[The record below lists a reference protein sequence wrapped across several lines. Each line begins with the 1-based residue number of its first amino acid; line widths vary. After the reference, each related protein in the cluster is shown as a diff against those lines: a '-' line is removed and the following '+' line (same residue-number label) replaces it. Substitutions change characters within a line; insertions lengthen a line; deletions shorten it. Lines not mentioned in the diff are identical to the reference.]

1 MANLTRWAL
10 ASATATLLASAC
22 SVPESSTDLV
32 PEGPPMIRQVF
43 MWETS
48 ANGFRNVLAFGWHPD
63 IANGRQDAN
72 PPETEDDTH
81 PVTTAS
87 VSSQSMRVVFDEL
100 LYGNSLEEIE
110 CKLTTPSGDAIFS
123 RVPLGTTPDDIA
135 NCAVAADLLPSLC
148 KGPHATCLDAN
159 GVPMGVRDDDEDGAA
174 DNTRMIAG
182 AVTLRC
188 GTFDVPLNLE
198 QTFWQP
204 AGTQLV
210 PAGQTPGTSIG
221 PALILVPLDRRL
233 PSKQTDC
240 RLVFAP
246 DVTDK
251 DFIQP
256 CAPTGG
262 EEDTDNYGDCTGGDM
277 SAFHFGTESIV
288 LSGSLPTN
296 NAPAVAVT
304 RRALQMTLS
313 AEFDMSS
320 VAGATATVM
329 EGATARTDFTLT
341 STIIRRVDVTL
352 AANLVANTMY
362 TVTVSN
368 LKDTFGV
375 VLDPVVLRFT
385 TAP

>member
-1 MANLTRWAL
+1 
-10 ASATATLLASAC
+10 
-22 SVPESSTDLV
+22 
-32 PEGPPMIRQVF
+32 MIRQVF
-43 MWETS
+43 LFETS
-48 ANGFRNVLAFGWHPD
+48 ANGFRNVLAHGWHPD
-63 IANGRQDAN
+63 VANGRQDAD

-87 VSSQSMRVVFDEL
+87 VSGQAMRVVFDEI

-110 CKLTTPSGDAIFS
+110 CRDTTFS

-135 NCAVAADLLPSLC
+135 NCAVAADLLPALC
-148 KGPHATCLDAN
+148 KGEHAVCLNPA
-159 GVPMGVRDDDEDGAA
+159 GVPVGVVDDDEDGAA

-188 GTFDVPLNLE
+188 GTFEVELNRE
-198 QTFWQP
+198 QSFWQP

-221 PALILVPLDRRL
+221 PALIIAPEGGRM

-240 RLVFAP
+240 RLAFAP

-256 CAPTGG
+256 CVPTGG
-262 EEDTDNYGDCTGGDM
+262 EEDTDNYGDCTGGDL

-296 NAPAVAVT
+296 NSPAVAVT

-341 STIIRRVDVTL
+341 STVPRRVDVTM

-362 TVTVSN
+362 TITVTN

-375 VLDPVVLRFT
+375 VLDPIVLQFT

>member
-22 SVPESSTDLV
+22 SVPKSSTDLV
-32 PEGPPMIRQVF
+32 PKGPPMIRQVF

-48 ANGFRNVLAFGWHPD
+48 ANGFRNVLAHGWHPD
-63 IANGRQDAN
+63 VANGRPG
-72 PPETEDDTH
+72 PPAETEDDTH
-81 PVTTAS
+81 AVTTAS
-87 VSSQSMRVVFDEL
+87 VSAQFMRVVFDEL
-100 LYGNSLEEIE
+100 LYGNGLEEIE
-110 CKLTTPSGDAIFS
+110 CRDTTPGGESLFS

-135 NCAVAADLLPSLC
+135 NCAVAADLLPVLC
-148 KGPHATCLDAN
+148 KGPHATCLNAA
-159 GVPMGVRDDDEDGAA
+159 GVPVGIVDDDEDGAP

-188 GTFDVPLNLE
+188 GTFEVPLNRE
-198 QTFWQP
+198 QSFWQP
-204 AGTQLV
+204 AGNQLV
-210 PAGQTPGTSIG
+210 PAGQSAGSSIG
-221 PALILVPLDRRL
+221 PALILAPEGGRL

-240 RLVFAP
+240 RLAFAP

-251 DFIQP
+251 EFIQP
-256 CAPTGG
+256 CVPTGG

-296 NAPAVAVT
+296 NSPAVAVT

-313 AEFDMSS
+313 AEFDMTS
-320 VAGATATVM
+320 VSGATATVM

-341 STIIRRVDVTL
+341 STIARRVDVTM

-375 VLDPVVLRFT
+375 VLDPIVLQFT

>member
-32 PEGPPMIRQVF
+32 PEGPPMLRQVF

-48 ANGFRNVLAFGWHPD
+48 ANGFRNVLAFGWHPEV
-63 IANGRQDAN
+63 ANGRVG
-72 PPETEDDTH
+72 PPAETEDDTH

-87 VSSQSMRVVFDEL
+87 VSAQYMRVVFDEI
-100 LYGNSLEEIE
+100 LYGNGLEEIE
-110 CKLTTPSGDAIFS
+110 CRDGSFS

-135 NCAVAADLLPSLC
+135 NCAVALDLLPTLC
-148 KGPHATCLDAN
+148 KGEHATCLNPAGAPVGIVDE
-159 GVPMGVRDDDEDGAA
+159 DEDGAA
-174 DNTRMIAG
+174 DNTRLIDG
-182 AVTLRC
+182 AATLRC
-188 GTFDVPLNLE
+188 GSFDVPLNRE
-198 QTFWQP
+198 QSFWQP
-204 AGTQLV
+204 AGNQLV
-210 PAGQTPGTSIG
+210 PARQSPGSSLG
-221 PALILVPLDRRL
+221 PALILAPANGRL

-240 RLVFAP
+240 RLAFAP

-262 EEDTDNYGDCTGGDM
+262 EEDTENYGDCTGGDL
-277 SAFHFGTESIV
+277 SAFKFGTEAII

-296 NAPAVAVT
+296 GSTTVAVT

-313 AEFDMSS
+313 AEFDQAS
-320 VAGATATVM
+320 VTGATATVM
-329 EGATARTDFTLT
+329 QGATARTDFTLT
-341 STIIRRVDVTL
+341 STVARRVDVTM
-352 AANLVANTMY
+352 AADLVANTMY
-362 TVTVSN
+362 TVTVTN

-375 VLDPVVLRFT
+375 VLDPVVLQFT